1 MESGFTVESLLKEI
15 KKTINKYETLV
26 TNCEKNPTK
35 KSMNELQQ
43 TKKKVEDKIKMVKSI
58 IKTEED
64 NFMLSSYEDLSSEL
78 SKRVSLIAK
87 KEGKNKEK
95 SVLND
100 LFSSSN
106 KQENTNQQNINLLED
121 EKESLR
127 NAIKM
132 SSEINSSLQDNNN
145 ELDSQGKVLSDS
157 TDKVVK
163 ILQKIPL
170 IEKMFG
176 QIRYHHI
183 KEKLIIG
190 CVVGFVCLVLLY
202 IIFYRK

>member
-1 MESGFTVESLLKEI
+1 
-15 KKTINKYETLV
+15 
-26 TNCEKNPTK
+26 
-35 KSMNELQQ
+35 
-43 TKKKVEDKIKMVKSI
+43 MVKSI

-64 NFMLSSYEDLSSEL
+64 NFMLSSYEDLTSEL
-78 SKRVSLIAK
+78 NKRLNLIIK

-95 SVLND
+95 STLNN
-100 LFSSSN
+100 LFSSSS
-106 KQENTNQQNINLLED
+106 KQENLNQHNINLLED